1 MNTFY
6 TAEPH
11 RVQSVTVQQMVTV
24 YSSECSAFDF
34 IFFSALRDTK
44 SKCTQGKEWVG
55 VVEGVVE
62 VGGWGRSG

>member
-11 RVQSVTVQQMVTV
+11 RVQSVIVQQMVTV
-24 YSSECSAFDF
+24 YSSECLACSF

-44 SKCTQGKEWVG
+44 SKCTQGREWVG
-55 VVEGVVE
+55 D
-62 VGGWGRSG
+62 